1 MGQFEEVKFKTDCCS
16 YVSTV
21 HSDQLGLVFN
31 IRNIN
36 NKDYIFYIWDRILM
50 HLIYFQSFLYTHT

>member
-36 NKDYIFYIWDRILM
+36 NKDYIF
-50 HLIYFQSFLYTHT
+50 